1 MSDMPAPQPGTE
13 QTILLQPGTVAEVM
27 TPENRLIYV
36 GKIEKIQNGGVYI
49 RELNDDTL
57 PMVLVNKPVKV
68 RFYQETGNIVLHA
81 KVCGSTIRMWK
92 VDRLQSTF
100 VQEQRAFFR
109 QSISVD
115 MEAQCGRRAT
125 WGGPV
130 GVLHP
135 CRVLDISGGG
145 IFISCPQE
153 YLVGNRLLITNIP
166 LVEDEPTFSFN
177 CFVRR
182 AGLWKKGVLRYGCQF
197 EGLSRKEQDRLL
209 RAIFIVQRIEIR
221 KRKAR

>member
-1 MSDMPAPQPGTE
+1 MSDTPVPHAGTE

-81 KVCGSTIRMWK
+81 KVCGSTIHMWK

-100 VQEQRAFFR
+100 VREQRAFFR
-109 QSISVD
+109 QSISID
-115 MEAQCGRRAT
+115 IEARCSRRSAPGGPGPSSPATCWTSAPGVFSSAALRSLWRAT
-125 WGGPV
+125 GSWLMRPLSSRARPLFPSTARSAGPA
-130 GVLHP
+130 
-135 CRVLDISGGG
+135 SG
-145 IFISCPQE
+145 E
-153 YLVGNRLLITNIP
+153 
-166 LVEDEPTFSFN
+166 
-177 CFVRR
+177 R
-182 AGLWKKGVLRYGCQF
+182 A
-197 EGLSRKEQDRLL
+197 
-209 RAIFIVQRIEIR
+209 
-221 KRKAR
+221 

>member
-1 MSDMPAPQPGTE
+1 MSDTPVPQAGTE

-81 KVCGSTIRMWK
+81 KVCGSTIHMWK

-100 VQEQRAFFR
+100 VRE
-109 QSISVD
+109 
-115 MEAQCGRRAT
+115 
-125 WGGPV
+125 
-130 GVLHP
+130 
-135 CRVLDISGGG
+135 
-145 IFISCPQE
+145 
-153 YLVGNRLLITNIP
+153 
-166 LVEDEPTFSFN
+166 
-177 CFVRR
+177 
-182 AGLWKKGVLRYGCQF
+182 
-197 EGLSRKEQDRLL
+197 
-209 RAIFIVQRIEIR
+209 
-221 KRKAR
+221 